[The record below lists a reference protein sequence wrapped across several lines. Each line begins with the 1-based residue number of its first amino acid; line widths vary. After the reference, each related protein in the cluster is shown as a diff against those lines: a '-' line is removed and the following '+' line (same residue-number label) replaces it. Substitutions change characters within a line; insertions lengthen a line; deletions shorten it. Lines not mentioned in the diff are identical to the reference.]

1 MRLMRDPALETRLTE
16 TQLGQVVAELSRL
29 SQQREDEQ
37 SRGLDREQ
45 VVEVLKELDLPVDLL
60 DEAMEQLRR
69 REALAKERRRKTW
82 ILAVAFT
89 IFLSAMVLLFIAIS
103 QRNAVFG
110 LISAEP
116 GRITLVADDGGN
128 LDKVSRNGQEV
139 VYRVLLRDVPT
150 KEYIS
155 LTCKWIDPSGRVFHQ
170 NTYETRLTDK
180 TVWPTSCR
188 CQLGSAAPRG
198 TWRVEMLLRGRLLSA
213 ATFEVE

>member
-1 MRLMRDPALETRLTE
+1 MRDPALETRLTE

-69 REALAKERRRKTW
+69 REALAKQRRRKTW
-82 ILAVAFT
+82 ILAAGIAV
-89 IFLSAMVLLFIAIS
+89 FLLFMALLFITMSRRSADFA
-103 QRNAVFG
+103 R
-110 LISAEP
+110 ISAEP
-116 GRITLVADDGGN
+116 GRITLAADDGGN
-128 LDKVSRNGQEV
+128 LDKVTRNGQEV

-150 KEYIS
+150 KENIS
-155 LTCKWIDPSGRVFHQ
+155 LTCRWFDPGGRVFRQ
-170 NTYETRLTDK
+170 NNFETRLTDK
-180 TVWPTSCR
+180 SVWPTSCR
-188 CQLGSAAPRG
+188 CQLGSAAPSG
-198 TWRVEMLLRGRLLSA
+198 AWRVELSLGTRVISS